1 MVRRSL
7 LAFTAVT
14 LFAGPALAQP
24 PVATQPQTAP
34 TPDLGRIVRVDLDT
48 GAGKIVL
55 ELYPERA
62 PITVANFLHY
72 VNTKRFDG
80 AEFFRAARAPGA
92 PTMGLVQGGGFKD
105 AAKLYKPIKLE
116 PTSQTGL
123 HHGDGAISLA
133 RGAPNSGQA
142 DFFIVVGDT
151 PGFDANPSAPG
162 DNLGFAA
169 FGRVVEGMDVI
180 HAILAMPTDGHARSP
195 TMQGQIL
202 TKPVPIITARVE
214 KSP

>member
-7 LAFTAVT
+7 VALAAVA
-14 LFAGPALAQP
+14 LLAAPAFAQP
-24 PVATQPQTAP
+24 PVATQPAP
-34 TPDLGRIVRVDLDT
+34 APAPDLGRIVRVDLDT

-55 ELYPERA
+55 ELYPDRA

-72 VNTKRFDG
+72 VNTRRFDG

-92 PTMGLVQGGGFKD
+92 PSVGLVQGGGFKD
-105 AAKLYKPIKLE
+105 AAKLFKPIPLE
-116 PTSQTGL
+116 PTSRTGL

-151 PGFDANPSAPG
+151 PSFDADPSASG

-169 FGRVVEGMDVI
+169 FGRVVEGMEVVRT
-180 HAILAMPTDGHARSP
+180 ILAMPTEGHARSP
-195 TMQGQIL
+195 SMQGQIL
-202 TKPVPIITARVE
+202 TKPVPIVTARVE
-214 KSP
+214 K